1 MMPEELI
8 ETIQSI
14 QDRQVRFVRLAGN
27 SLIIYCDCEPGDLN
41 QGFSIWLEPTWHFRN
56 TERVITGSREA
67 QTEDEVEHSNIIE
80 QLKTLYFK
88 TIKKISIEPITNDVV
103 IEIDEGNI
111 LKTFVSD
118 PNDEESWQIR
128 NFNKG
133 IKIIGNPRAIQIIK
147 YLL

>member
-1 MMPEELI
+1 MAEELI
-8 ETIQSI
+8 ETLRSI
-14 QDRQVRFVRLAGN
+14 QDRKVRFIRLVGN
-27 SLIIYCDCEPGDLN
+27 SLIIYCDCEPGNQN

-67 QTEDEVEHSNIIE
+67 QTEDEIEHSNITE
-80 QLKTLYFK
+80 QFKSLYFK
-88 TIKKISIEPITNDVV
+88 AIQKITIEPITNDVV
-103 IEIDEGNI
+103 IEIEEGNI

-133 IKIIGNPRAIQIIK
+133 IRIIGNPRDIQIIK
-147 YLL
+147 DLS